1 MILSPA
7 IRENA
12 VVRLEPLVEAHRE
25 ELRPIAAEP
34 GLWTLTSL
42 RGDGD
47 HFDAWFNLMLAN
59 TNAGNQISH
68 LVRRQADGAAV
79 GHSAWLTITPEH
91 KRLEIGWTW
100 YGSEARGTAIN
111 PAAKHILLGAAFE
124 AGAERVEL
132 KTHHLN
138 LRSQAAMTKM
148 GATREGTLRRH
159 LLCWTGEWRDTV
171 FFSVL
176 RDEWPD
182 VKAGLEARFA

>member
-59 TNAGNQISH
+59 TNAGSQISH
-68 LVRRQADGAAV
+68 LVRRQARY
-79 GHSAWLTITPEH
+79 S
-91 KRLEIGWTW
+91 
-100 YGSEARGTAIN
+100 S
-111 PAAKHILLGAAFE
+111 
-124 AGAERVEL
+124 
-132 KTHHLN
+132 
-138 LRSQAAMTKM
+138 
-148 GATREGTLRRH
+148 
-159 LLCWTGEWRDTV
+159 
-171 FFSVL
+171 
-176 RDEWPD
+176 
-182 VKAGLEARFA
+182 RF

>member
-59 TNAGNQISH
+59 TNAGSQISH

-111 PAAKHILLGAAFE
+111 PAAKHILLGEAFG

-176 RDEWPD
+176 REEWPG